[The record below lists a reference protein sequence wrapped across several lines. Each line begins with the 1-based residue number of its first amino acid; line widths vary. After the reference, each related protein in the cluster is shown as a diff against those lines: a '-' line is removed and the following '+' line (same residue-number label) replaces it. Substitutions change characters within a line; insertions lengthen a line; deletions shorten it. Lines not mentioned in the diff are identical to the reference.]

1 MTVPSDGAA
10 DRPIVLSGLN
20 CTGTED
26 QLEDCTRLSDTSMC
40 THSHDAGARCSK
52 ETMK

>member
-26 QLEDCTRLSDTSMC
+26 QLEDCAQLSDASMC
-40 THSHDAGARCSK
+40 THSDDAGARCSK